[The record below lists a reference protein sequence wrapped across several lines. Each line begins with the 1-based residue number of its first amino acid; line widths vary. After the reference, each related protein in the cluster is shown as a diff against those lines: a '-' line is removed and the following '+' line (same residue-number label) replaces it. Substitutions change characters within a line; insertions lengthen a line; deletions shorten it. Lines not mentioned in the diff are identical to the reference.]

1 MISKDTIL
9 KNAITIISHSIFWIV
24 IYYFYAYFLGYGS
37 SNTRYVNLFSGFLM
51 PVTILI
57 SYFLIYYLIPNYLL
71 TKKYKYFILY
81 SVYTFII
88 SVYII
93 ILSILYGLIYSESYL
108 EVDTVDTV
116 DTAPITK
123 TLPFIVLGV
132 YFVVLIVVSL
142 SLIMHNYNSIVKNE
156 SLNNKIL
163 NAQLE
168 LKEQELK
175 FLKMQ
180 IHPHFLFNSLNTIY
194 GFALKKGDEAPEMI
208 LKLSNLLDYIL
219 YQIEKPS
226 VLLQDEINHLL
237 DYVSLEKMRFH
248 DTLEVKIEK
257 NIKNEN
263 SQIAPMLLI
272 PFVENAFKHGAIFK
286 GKLKVNILLKT
297 KEDELFFK
305 ISNTSMEDH
314 NFEKGIGLENIKKR
328 LEMLY
333 PGVHKIDIEQREN
346 SFSVQLVISNLKTLN
361 NEQNV

>member
-1 MISKDTIL
+1 MNSKETIL
-9 KNAITIISHSIFWIV
+9 KYGITVISHSIFWVV

-37 SNTRYVNLFSGFLM
+37 SNIKYVNLFSGFLM

-88 SVYII
+88 SIYII
-93 ILSILYGLIYSESYL
+93 ILSILYGLIYSDGYKE
-108 EVDTVDTV
+108 V
-116 DTAPITK
+116 DTAPLTK

-156 SLNNKIL
+156 SLNSKIL
-163 NAQLE
+163 NTQLQ

-194 GFALKKGDEAPEMI
+194 GFALKKSDDAPEMI

-219 YQIEKPS
+219 YQIEKPQ
-226 VLLQDEINHLL
+226 VLLIDEINHLM

-248 DTLEVKIEK
+248 DTIEVTIEK
-257 NIKNEN
+257 NVHNEN
-263 SQIAPMLLI
+263 AQIAPMLLI
-272 PFVENAFKHGAIFK
+272 PFVENSFKHGTIID
-286 GKLKVNILLKT
+286 GKLKVVIKVET
-297 KEDELFFK
+297 KDDNLFFE
-305 ISNTSMEDH
+305 IVNSSITENDA
-314 NFEKGIGLENIKKR
+314 FKGIGLGNIEKR
-328 LEMLY
+328 LDMLY
-333 PGVHKIDIEQREN
+333 PKSHTLEN
-346 SFSVQLVISNLKTLN
+346 SQIENQFKVQLKIQNLKSLK
-361 NEQNV
+361 NV